1 MYKLYY
7 YPNNAS
13 LAPHFLLHEMKLDF
27 ELLLVDR
34 KSNSQKSAE
43 YLKLNPAGRIPTLID
58 GESTLF
64 ESPAICIHLCEQH
77 PEKGLIP
84 ALGSKERPL
93 FFQWLTY
100 LNNTLQAELMIR
112 YYPHKHTVDEGAIP
126 GIIEAQ
132 DERVAEA
139 LLVIDQALAGKKYL
153 LGDKISACDF
163 FLFMLA
169 EWSLGIKKSPLSFP
183 NLGAYLKRL
192 AQYPT
197 VREVCE
203 FEGIDLNVF
212 DLNYTAAN

>member
-1 MYKLYY
+1 LYKLYY

-13 LAPHFLLHEMKLDF
+13 LAPHFLLHEMCLDY

-34 KSNSQKSAE
+34 KANGQKSAE

-58 GESTLF
+58 GDAIIF

-84 ALGSKERPL
+84 PLGSKERPQ

-100 LNNTLQAELMIR
+100 LNNTLQAELMVR
-112 YYPHKHTVDEGAIP
+112 YYPHKHTVDENAIP
-126 GIIEAQ
+126 DIIEAQ
-132 DERVAEA
+132 DERIAEA
-139 LLVIDQALAGKKYL
+139 FAVLDKQLLGKNYL
-153 LGDKISACDF
+153 VGDKISACDF

-169 EWSLGIKKSPLSFP
+169 QWSLKIKKPPTAFT
-183 NLGAYLKRL
+183 NLNCYLKKL

-197 VREVCE
+197 ISAVCE
-203 FEGIDLNVF
+203 IEGIDLSPF
-212 DLNYTAAN
+212 A